1 MCGIRKKHG
10 KKLKRQT
17 FLEISV
23 VFFCWV
29 FLFCCGNSMH
39 SLGQAT
45 SNKHFAKEEKMM
57 LLWHET
63 FRFKRL

>member
-1 MCGIRKKHG
+1 MCGIRKKTWEKFKTADISG
-10 KKLKRQT
+10 NFSG
-17 FLEISV
+17 FLLG
-23 VFFCWV
+23 VFFC
-29 FLFCCGNSMH
+29 CDNSMH
-39 SLGQAT
+39 FLGQAT